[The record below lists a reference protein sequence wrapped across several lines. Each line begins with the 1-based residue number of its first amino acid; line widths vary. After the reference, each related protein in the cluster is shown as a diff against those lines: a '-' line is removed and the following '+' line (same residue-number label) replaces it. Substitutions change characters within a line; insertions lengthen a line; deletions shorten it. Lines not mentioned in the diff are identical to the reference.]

1 MSFQPSVLPYDF
13 RLAHSTI
20 MWAHIYIYICTYRTY
35 LAFLS
40 WEFLMLT

>member
-13 RLAHSTI
+13 GLAHSTVV
-20 MWAHIYIYICTYRTY
+20 WAHIYICTYRTY